1 MFFCKTLD
9 FPLPEKEE
17 LVSKFQAIAQKDF
30 LELDKES
37 KLYKELVSPV
47 TEVVFDELENKNEAE
62 LKELLFQLALLGW
75 CCDPNVSKGILT
87 IGSIGL
93 EIEKFEKHEKAFEF
107 LKLAENYQCQFGNEV
122 KNALILAAYK
132 GIEAKL
138 SSYVI

>member
-93 EIEKFEKHEKAFEF
+93 EIEN
-107 LKLAENYQCQFGNEV
+107 LKST
-122 KNALILAAYK
+122 K
-132 GIEAKL
+132 KL
-138 SSYVI
+138 LNF